1 MIFFYISLITYLSYT
16 ILKYRSLLILLED
29 ENFNDLKYN
38 KKILKNKKRLFFGP
52 ELFISLILIVISLT
66 FNIMVIEIC
75 VILAYMILF
84 LYALKSKKDKLKITK
99 KHIIRIILL
108 TLIYLLLNVWFCLDY
123 ASYHNPNGL
132 IFENSPLYY
141 IILIAMSYLS
151 PYILF
156 VVNFITKAFGRIF
169 KKKDK
174 KNTKKT
180 KK

>member
-38 KKILKNKKRLFFGP
+38 KKILKNKKRLFLGP

-141 IILIAMSYLS
+141 IILIAISYLS
-151 PYILF
+151 PYILLIANI
-156 VVNFITKAFGRIF
+156 VTKTFRRIF

-174 KNTKKT
+174 KTTKKA

>member
-38 KKILKNKKRLFFGP
+38 KKILKNKKRLFLGP

-141 IILIAMSYLS
+141 IILIAISYLS
-151 PYILF
+151 PYILLIANI
-156 VVNFITKAFGRIF
+156 VTKAFGRIF

-174 KNTKKT
+174 KTTKKA